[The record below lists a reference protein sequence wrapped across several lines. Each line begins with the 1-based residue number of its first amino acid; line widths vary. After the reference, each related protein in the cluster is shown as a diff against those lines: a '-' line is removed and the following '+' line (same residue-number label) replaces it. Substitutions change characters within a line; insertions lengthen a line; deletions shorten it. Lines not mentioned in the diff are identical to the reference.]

1 MLLEIENLKIQYN
14 LTSNSQSFKPVSKP
28 AVENINLQLEAGESL
43 GLVGESGCGK
53 STLGRSLIQMLPPN
67 AQWQGEIKVGG
78 ESLSLVQSLTQL
90 NHWRGEKVGLIFQDP
105 MTRLN
110 PLMTIADHGIEV
122 LRSHYP
128 QLTKPQA
135 RQQVQNTLA
144 SVNIDPKLINQYP
157 HEFSGGMRQRVMIGL
172 TLLLNPTL
180 LIADEPTTSLDV
192 TIASEILA
200 ELTLLRQSRNM
211 GLILITHDLGLV
223 GKYCDRMA
231 VMFEGVIVETG
242 KVKDIF
248 KNPQHPYT
256 QKLWRSVIH
265 FAETGKI
272 TEPAINDDNVNTLVK
287 VQDLTKLYVS
297 GNWLTG
303 RTVKGIEKIS
313 FQIKTGEVVGVIGES
328 GSGKSTTGRA
338 ILQLIKPDSGSVQ
351 FNGVELTKLAKP
363 DLRQMRSQMQMIFQD
378 PRACLN
384 PYMNILRAVADPLL
398 IHKIEPNLAACK
410 PKVLDI
416 LDRVGLSSTFIDRLP
431 KELSGGQ
438 LQRVAIARALITQ
451 PQFLICDEPV
461 SMLDAIIQSQVLE
474 LMVELKAEFNL
485 TYLFITHD
493 LAVAQ
498 SFCDRLIVMYQGKI
512 VESGTTE
519 ILTNPQHPYTQ
530 SLVASIPHV

>member
-1 MLLEIENLKIQYN
+1 MLLEIENLKIQYG
-14 LTSNSQSFKPVSKP
+14 SKA
-28 AVENINLQLEAGESL
+28 AVENINLQLQAGESL

-53 STLGRSLIQMLPPN
+53 STLGRSLLQLLPK
-67 AQWQGEIKVGG
+67 AAKWQGEIKVDG
-78 ESLSLVQSLTQL
+78 EQL
-90 NHWRGEKVGLIFQDP
+90 NFAQTNARTNKVSREQLQHWRGEKVGLIFQDP

-110 PLMTIADHGIEV
+110 PLMTISDHGIEV

-128 QLTKPQA
+128 KISKQQA
-135 RQQVQNTLA
+135 YKKVQETLA
-144 SVNIDPKLINQYP
+144 SVNIEPSLINQYP

-172 TLLLNPTL
+172 SLLLNPTL

-192 TIASEILA
+192 TIAAEILS

-223 GKYCDRMA
+223 GKYCDRLA
-231 VMFEGVIVETG
+231 VMYEGMIVETG
-242 KVKDIF
+242 STQTIIQ
-248 KNPQHPYT
+248 NPQHPYT
-256 QKLWRSVIH
+256 QSLWRSVIH
-265 FAETGKI
+265 FSDRVDTRASSQLN
-272 TEPAINDDNVNTLVK
+272 PYHSYPLVK
-287 VQDLTKLYVS
+287 TTNLTKLYIS

-303 RTVKGIEKIS
+303 RSVKGIENIS
-313 FQIKTGEVVGVIGES
+313 LQIAASEVLGIIGES

-338 ILQLIKPDSGSVQ
+338 ILQLIQPDSGSVE
-351 FNGVELTKLAKP
+351 FNGVELTKLNKT

-384 PYMNILRAVADPLL
+384 PYMTILRAVADPLL

-410 PKVLDI
+410 AKVLDI
-416 LDRVGLSSTFIDRLP
+416 LDRVGLPLAFIDRLP

-461 SMLDAIIQSQVLE
+461 SMLDAIIQKQVLE
-474 LMVELKAEFNL
+474 LMTALKQEFNL

-498 SFCDRLIVMYQGKI
+498 SFCDRLIVMYQGQI
-512 VESGTTE
+512 VEEGTTS

-530 SLVASIPHV
+530 SLVASIP

>member
-14 LTSNSQSFKPVSKP
+14 SKSKP

-53 STLGRSLIQMLPPN
+53 STLGRSLMQLLPTG
-67 AQWQGEIKVGG
+67 AIWQGQIKVDGA
-78 ESLSLVQSLTQL
+78 SLSLASTLAELQ
-90 NHWRGEKVGLIFQDP
+90 HWRGEKVGLIFQDP

-110 PLMTIADHGIEV
+110 PLMTVADHGIEV
-122 LRSHYP
+122 LRSHFP
-128 QLTKPQA
+128 NISKQA
-135 RQQVQNTLA
+135 AKQKVQNTLA
-144 SVNIDPKLINQYP
+144 SVNIEPNLINQYP

-172 TLLLNPTL
+172 TLLLDPTL

-192 TIASEILA
+192 TIAAEILA
-200 ELTLLRQSRNM
+200 ELTLLRSSRNM

-231 VMFEGVIVETG
+231 VMYEGVIVETG
-242 KVKDIF
+242 LVKDIF

-256 QKLWRSVIH
+256 QSLWRSVIH
-265 FAETGKI
+265 FSDTSEV
-272 TEPAINDDNVNTLVK
+272 PASTPVIDPNPLVK

-303 RTVKGIEKIS
+303 RTVKGIENVSLQIS
-313 FQIKTGEVVGVIGES
+313 TGEVLGVIGES
-328 GSGKSTTGRA
+328 GSGKSTMGRA
-338 ILQLIKPDSGSVQ
+338 VLQLIKPDSGSVE
-351 FNGVELTKLAKP
+351 FDGVELTNLGKA

-384 PYMNILRAVADPLL
+384 PYMNIFRAVADPLL
-398 IHKIEPNLAACK
+398 IHHIEKNLKDCK
-410 PKVLDI
+410 PRVLDI
-416 LDRVGLSSTFIDRLP
+416 LDKVGLPRTFMDRLP

-474 LMVELKAEFNL
+474 LMTNLKQEFNL

-512 VESGTTE
+512 VEAGTTD
-519 ILTNPQHPYTQ
+519 ILINPQHSYTQ
-530 SLVASIPHV
+530 SLVASIPR